1 MLYENNRIRMYR
13 GDINSEQELVEKRDV
28 QTYCERIQRIYGHMD
43 NLYPHLGAEN
53 IIGTKLTVNM
63 KDFKH
68 IVCSPWPC
76 FTSTVR

>member
-1 MLYENNRIRMYR
+1 MLYEHTTIRMYR
-13 GDINSEQELVEKRDV
+13 EDINSDQQLNEKRDF

-43 NLYPHLGAEN
+43 NLYPHLREEI

-68 IVCSPWPC
+68 SVCSPWPC